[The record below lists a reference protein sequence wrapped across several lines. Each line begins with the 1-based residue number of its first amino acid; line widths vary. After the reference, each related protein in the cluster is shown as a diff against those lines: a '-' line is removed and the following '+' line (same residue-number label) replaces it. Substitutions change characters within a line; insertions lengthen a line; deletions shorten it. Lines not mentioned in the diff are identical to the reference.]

1 LSVTVRGQNSTY
13 IEPLEATTGHE
24 DIKPYCLQD
33 EVERGAMETSCGVV
47 LVNIDSILLL
57 QYPQGHWDLPKGH
70 VETTDVDYIATVR
83 RELAEETGITDLIFD
98 EDFVERTAYTYRH
111 KGRKR
116 DKEVFWFLAETET
129 LDVALSH
136 EHRDHLWLDW
146 EQALAQLTH
155 DETRAVV
162 QKAWEKIKAS
172 N

>member
-1 LSVTVRGQNSTY
+1 M
-13 IEPLEATTGHE
+13 
-24 DIKPYCLQD
+24 
-33 EVERGAMETSCGVV
+33 ERGAMETSCGVV

-70 VETTDVDYIATVR
+70 VETTDVDYVATVR

>member
-1 LSVTVRGQNSTY
+1 MKQDLTSFTSACRVCGSDRISTQEIISVT
-13 IEPLEATTGHE
+13 
-24 DIKPYCLQD
+24 K
-33 EVERGAMETSCGVV
+33 
-47 LVNIDSILLL
+47 
-57 QYPQGHWDLPKGH
+57 
-70 VETTDVDYIATVR
+70 
-83 RELAEETGITDLIFD
+83 
-98 EDFVERTAYTYRH
+98 RH

-172 N
+172 SQM